1 MEAIEFVM
9 YLGYTLLAILLLLL
23 LGLLITAFKERRM
36 LKELFT
42 EELKEKTS
50 YEKLKDFL
58 CANGIYFKYLRE
70 FYKYHMEVYNP
81 KNKEALKDYWN
92 NLKEDE
98 KLNPDK
104 ILEASFQWGYIND
117 FFYWSNLEKQLHKI
131 YEGEKK

>member
-23 LGLLITAFKERRM
+23 LGLLIIAFKERRK
-36 LKELFT
+36 LKELFA

-50 YEKLKDFL
+50 YEKLKEFL

-81 KNKEALKDYWN
+81 KNKET
-92 NLKEDE
+92 LKEYLDLLKKDK
-98 KLNPDK
+98 KLKPNE
-104 ILEASFQWGYIND
+104 ILASSFGWSYTDN
-117 FFYWSNLEKQLHKI
+117 FFYWSNLERQLYKI